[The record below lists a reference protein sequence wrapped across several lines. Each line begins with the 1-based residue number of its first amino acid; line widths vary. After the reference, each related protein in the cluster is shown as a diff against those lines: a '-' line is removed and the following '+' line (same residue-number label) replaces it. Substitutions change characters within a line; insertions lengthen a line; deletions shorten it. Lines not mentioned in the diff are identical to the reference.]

1 MDFKE
6 FGLEIAKLR
15 KAKNISQSELCKDL
29 HISRATLSSFE
40 NGGSVDIGFKK
51 VLQIADYLGYELSM
65 REKSDFPVFEELLD
79 ER

>member
-15 KAKNISQSELCKDL
+15 KTKKISQSELCNDL

-40 NGGSVDIGFKK
+40 NGGIVDIGFKK